1 MGTHRHRV
9 LSPATITVKGV
20 ELGCVTGWPITGEHL
35 GHSIFDMGWDGTH
48 TPLPGPKDMSDT
60 DRDITVDK
68 YLGPAHTAYLG
79 AQAEQSKSVIN
90 CALLSTGVQQPDD
103 SADLR
108 KVTLESASP
117 NLNRTPGLVNSRV
130 ERFGDISV
138 MVTKWERL
146 EQDDN
151 EWKAEEGMRRGNR
164 KFSMRMTELLGI
176 FGDGEKGSMVGL
188 ESGISVLEDN
198 ILYSLPSTS
207 LKLSSK
213 SDIISS
219 LSSKKQEN
227 VKSYWKQN

>member
-1 MGTHRHRV
+1 M
-9 LSPATITVKGV
+9 
-20 ELGCVTGWPITGEHL
+20 ELN
-35 GHSIFDMGWDGTH
+35 GTH
-48 TPLPGPKDMSDT
+48 TPLPGSKDISDT
-60 DRDITVDK
+60 DINITVNK

-108 KVTLESASP
+108 KVMRESASP
-117 NLNRTPGLVNSRV
+117 NLDRTPGVVDGRV

-164 KFSMRMTELLGI
+164 KLSRRMSELLGI

-188 ESGISVLEDN
+188 ESGVTLLEDN
-198 ILYSLPSTS
+198 SLFSLPT
-207 LKLSSK
+207 LT
-213 SDIISS
+213 
-219 LSSKKQEN
+219 
-227 VKSYWKQN
+227 